1 MTETLRRVLR
11 LAGMPRRWAAL
22 SVVLGALAVGFGIAL
37 MTAAGYL
44 ISRAAERPPILSLTV
59 AIVAVRFFGL
69 ARPVMRYL
77 DRLVSHDLA
86 LRALGRLRV
95 RVYERLEPLA
105 PAELGGYR
113 HGELLARTVG
123 DVDSLQGLYVR
134 GFGPPLVALLVGGA
148 CVGVMAYPLPLA
160 AVVLAAGLLAGGLVV
175 PTVAL
180 ALGRRAGRRQ
190 APARGELTAELVE
203 LLRGAPE
210 LAAFGLQG
218 EALARVA
225 AADRE
230 LVRLGRRDAL
240 AAGLG
245 DGLMV
250 LVAGAT
256 TAGVLAI
263 AVAAHDAG
271 TLDRVLVATLALLA
285 LSSIDAVAPLPAAA
299 RELWENATSGRRIL
313 ELIDREPSVND
324 PRDPIARPPGRPTVA
339 LEDVTARY
347 SGADEP
353 ALRGVDLVLP
363 PGRHVALVGASGAGK
378 TTVTGLLLRFLD
390 PEQGRVAIAGHDV
403 RDYRQEDVR
412 ATFALAGQD
421 AHVFD
426 ATIRANLLVA
436 RPDASDADLRRALAR
451 VRLDAWVDSLP
462 DGLDTLVGEDGSRL
476 SGGQRQ
482 RLTVARALLT
492 DAPVL
497 LLDEPTAHLDT
508 ATAEAFVHDVL
519 AASEQRSVL
528 LITHRP
534 EGLDLVDE
542 IVRLDGGRI
551 VERMLAGKSDTSGTT
566 PGAVGLLD
574 DEGSL
579 TAKGAERVSRSG

>member
-1 MTETLRRVLR
+1 M
-11 LAGMPRRWAAL
+11 
-22 SVVLGALAVGFGIAL
+22 
-37 MTAAGYL
+37 
-44 ISRAAERPPILSLTV
+44 
-59 AIVAVRFFGL
+59 
-69 ARPVMRYL
+69 
-77 DRLVSHDLA
+77 
-86 LRALGRLRV
+86 
-95 RVYERLEPLA
+95 
-105 PAELGGYR
+105 
-113 HGELLARTVG
+113 
-123 DVDSLQGLYVR
+123 
-134 GFGPPLVALLVGGA
+134 
-148 CVGVMAYPLPLA
+148 
-160 AVVLAAGLLAGGLVV
+160 
-175 PTVAL
+175 
-180 ALGRRAGRRQ
+180 
-190 APARGELTAELVE
+190 
-203 LLRGAPE
+203 
-210 LAAFGLQG
+210 
-218 EALARVA
+218 
-225 AADRE
+225 
-230 LVRLGRRDAL
+230 
-240 AAGLG
+240 
-245 DGLMV
+245 

-324 PRDPIARPPGRPTVA
+324 PRDPIAPPPGRPTVA
-339 LEDVTARY
+339 LEGVTARY

-390 PEQGRVAIAGHDV
+390 PEQGRVTIAGHDA

-412 ATFALAGQD
+412 ETFALAGQD

-492 DAPVL
+492 DAPGAAPRRADCSPRHGDRRGVR
-497 LLDEPTAHLDT
+497 ERRPRGIGATIGAAHHAPARGTRPRRRDRQAGRRPHRGADARRQIGTRRGPRLEQWVFSTTKDLSQRKALSGFLQAAEGT
-508 ATAEAFVHDVL
+508 ESSTGSSEALRERLVRRGRPAPFGSCVGSWATFRAALRSPCSSRGAHSPATSCGRSPFV
-519 AASEQRSVL
+519 ARS
-528 LITHRP
+528 
-534 EGLDLVDE
+534 
-542 IVRLDGGRI
+542 
-551 VERMLAGKSDTSGTT
+551 
-566 PGAVGLLD
+566 
-574 DEGSL
+574 
-579 TAKGAERVSRSG
+579 